1 MSGQYITSGGG
12 KMNLNYNKRK
22 ANLCEKKRMYNLSS
36 LSGTNMFV
44 PAVLLIVLLLTLI
57 AYGLHSSLSND
68 LNKKAG
74 TLHKSH
80 MTLDEFTTTT
90 KLLASAIVMSVIHT
104 TANNPSLHLLN
115 FTSTLPIV
123 TIPRKAVEF
132 LWQDIKRMNYN
143 LNDFVYDTRAETSSG
158 NSSEGE
164 GEVNTLWQTC
174 PFGQFESKTEN
185 VRQIIYKSGEH
196 NGMKIG
202 ALISSARLETDTYGS
217 VYTLVEP
224 GIMISNHDSQIFEI
238 TFPIKVAN
246 YEYKNTET
254 NSLESILI
262 LPSLDSRL
270 KNEKPQLF
278 IATYSAIL
286 DEEEFTNSFNRL
298 HSLLS
303 QTYKLSN
310 EPIKS
315 SKNVLISMEM
325 MIKLVDKE
333 TSQYNT
339 ASRVMAKFRKLP
351 ISRYLNATLL
361 SNRDGFYTDK
371 TLNIDFSKPNNI
383 GTIPT
388 TYAHLKIFLTDYD
401 LFERY
406 GHTLNEHYEELT
418 TLTNIVWQSVPTT
431 TKTPAAHTAR
441 NVRQKRSTSEEN
453 SDMQQ
458 DAISFYENDNH
469 LMTRQDYRHD
479 SNVTSVTTESL
490 TNDQC
495 IEDLTVDSDDL
506 DVVGKIE
513 SLSIEDISGKNI
525 ENFTDEMY
533 RLTNNI

>member
-1 MSGQYITSGGG
+1 
-12 KMNLNYNKRK
+12 
-22 ANLCEKKRMYNLSS
+22 MYNVSS
-36 LSGTNMFV
+36 RSRFGFDHDDNTTASLLEWSVFQY
-44 PAVLLIVLLLTLI
+44 ACVLILIVLLLVF
-57 AYGLHSSLSND
+57 AVYVLHISPANGGDNTALASPLK
-68 LNKKAG
+68 LR
-74 TLHKSH
+74 

-104 TANNPSLHLLN
+104 TADNPSLHLLN
-115 FTSTLPIV
+115 FTSTLPVV

-143 LNDFVYDTRAETSSG
+143 LNDFVYDTHIETTSGTTSSG
-158 NSSEGE
+158 
-164 GEVNTLWQTC
+164 GEVNTVWKTC

-196 NGMKIG
+196 NDMKIH

-224 GIMISNHDSQIFEI
+224 GIMISNRDSHIFEI

-262 LPSLDSRL
+262 LPSVDSKL
-270 KNEKPQLF
+270 KHEKPQLF

-286 DEEEFTNSFNRL
+286 DEEEFVNSFNRL

-303 QTYKLSN
+303 QTYHLSN
-310 EPIKS
+310 DPVKS
-315 SKNVLISMEM
+315 TKNVLISMVM
-325 MIKLVDKE
+325 MIKLIDKE

-339 ASRVMAKFRKLP
+339 AAKVVAKLKTLP
-351 ISRYLNATLL
+351 ISRYLNTTFL
-361 SNRDGFYTDK
+361 SNRDGFYIDK
-371 TLNIDFSKPNNI
+371 TLNIDFSKPKNI

-388 TYAHLKIFLTDYD
+388 TYAHLKIFSTDHD

-431 TKTPAAHTAR
+431 TTKPAERVTR
-441 NVRQKRSTSEEN
+441 DVRKKRSVSEGDR
-453 SDMQQ
+453 DMQQ
-458 DAISFYENDNH
+458 DAVSFYENDDH
-469 LMTRQDYRHD
+469 FMMRDDYQHD
-479 SNVTSVTTESL
+479 DDATSVATELS
-490 TNDQC
+490 TGDQY
-495 IEDLTVDSDDL
+495 IEDLITDSNDL
-506 DVVGKIE
+506 NVIDKIE
-513 SLSIEDISGKNI
+513 NLDIEDISYKNI
-525 ENFTDEMY
+525 TNFTDEMY
-533 RLTNNI
+533 TLTNNS